1 MTASLHET
9 ILKDCKPIFQKK
21 YGDVYDDSY
30 AWGPVTDKEFYNVM
44 FKNFRT
50 RKGVPYGLRLTSV
63 GNSMLQRVY
72 EGYSYHIKGD
82 INHMVVVQLDQHMEW
97 PYYVGR
103 KVATFYNSNDAAW
116 FRLNSNDLKLYTEH
130 L

>member
-9 ILKDCKPIFQKK
+9 ILKDCKPIFQKTF
-21 YGDVYDDSY
+21 GVSIDSLT
-30 AWGPVTDKEFYNVM
+30 APDKEFYNVM
-44 FKNFRT
+44 FKNYRT

-63 GNSMLQRVY
+63 GNHMLQRVY